1 MSDRYLLRSEKG
13 IAMKR
18 VTAVLLVLLTALAV
32 FAACSKNSV
41 HTVTFDSSGGTQIK
55 TQHIRDGESA
65 KKPWDPHKEGFTF
78 IEWQYNGTAF
88 DFNTAIT
95 GDITLVASY
104 SIDEGTDIV
113 LLVLCYGD
121 GRENEIIEIKRGEAA
136 FAPPTPE
143 REGFEPHC
151 EMESDGENRERV
163 RKSARGGGGIRAE
176 IFRYRGEIFRQ
187 MVSRRL
193 FRYICRCVELGERN
207 ESALV

>member
-78 IEWQYNGTAF
+78 IEWQYNGAAF

-143 REGFEPHC
+143 REGYKFEGSTATP
-151 EMESDGENRERV
+151 SSISQRP
-163 RKSARGGGGIRAE
+163 
-176 IFRYRGEIFRQ
+176 
-187 MVSRRL
+187 
-193 FRYICRCVELGERN
+193 
-207 ESALV
+207 

>member
-1 MSDRYLLRSEKG
+1 
-13 IAMKR
+13 MKR
-18 VTAVLLVLLTALAV
+18 VTAVLLVLLTALAA

-121 GRENEIIEIKRGEAA
+121 GRENGSKRRLRRRL
-136 FAPPTPE
+136 P
-143 REGFEPHC
+143 
-151 EMESDGENRERV
+151 
-163 RKSARGGGGIRAE
+163 SARDINSRAGSTATPSS
-176 IFRYRGEIFRQ
+176 ISQRP
-187 MVSRRL
+187 
-193 FRYICRCVELGERN
+193 
-207 ESALV
+207 

>member
-1 MSDRYLLRSEKG
+1 
-13 IAMKR
+13 MKR

-95 GDITLVASY
+95 GDITLIESY
-104 SIDEGTDIV
+104 IIDEGTDIV
-113 LLVLCYGD
+113 LLVLC
-121 GRENEIIEIKRGEAA
+121 
-136 FAPPTPE
+136 
-143 REGFEPHC
+143 
-151 EMESDGENRERV
+151 
-163 RKSARGGGGIRAE
+163 
-176 IFRYRGEIFRQ
+176 
-187 MVSRRL
+187 
-193 FRYICRCVELGERN
+193 
-207 ESALV
+207 

>member
-1 MSDRYLLRSEKG
+1 
-13 IAMKR
+13 MKR

-65 KKPWDPHKEGFTF
+65 KEPWDPHKEGFTF
-78 IEWQYNGTAF
+78 IEWQYNGAAF

-143 REGFEPHC
+143 REGYKFEGWFNGDTEFDFSTPIN
-151 EMESDGENRERV
+151 SPRRRRNPRRNIPIPRRNIPADGISTDIPIYLSMCRTR
-163 RKSARGGGGIRAE
+163 RAE
-176 IFRYRGEIFRQ
+176 
-187 MVSRRL
+187 
-193 FRYICRCVELGERN
+193 
-207 ESALV
+207 

>member
-1 MSDRYLLRSEKG
+1 MSDRYLLRSEKR

-78 IEWQYNGTAF
+78 IEWQYNGAAF

-143 REGFEPHC
+143 REDIN
-151 EMESDGENRERV
+151 S
-163 RKSARGGGGIRAE
+163 RAGSTATPSS
-176 IFRYRGEIFRQ
+176 ISQRP
-187 MVSRRL
+187 
-193 FRYICRCVELGERN
+193 
-207 ESALV
+207 

>member
-1 MSDRYLLRSEKG
+1 
-13 IAMKR
+13 MKR

-78 IEWQYNGTAF
+78 IEWQYNGAAF

-143 REGFEPHC
+143 REGYKFEGWFNGDTEFDFSTPINDDLNLTAKWKVTGKT
-151 EMESDGENRERV
+151 ESGSENQPAADA
-163 RKSARGGGGIRAE
+163 SAQV
-176 IFRYRGEIFRQ
+176 Y
-187 MVSRRL
+187 
-193 FRYICRCVELGERN
+193 
-207 ESALV
+207 

>member
-1 MSDRYLLRSEKG
+1 
-13 IAMKR
+13 MKR

-55 TQHIRDGESA
+55 TQHILDGESA

-78 IEWQYNGTAF
+78 IEWQYNGAAF

-121 GRENEIIEIKRGEAA
+121 GRENEIIEIKRGERRLRRRL
-136 FAPPTPE
+136 P
-143 REGFEPHC
+143 
-151 EMESDGENRERV
+151 
-163 RKSARGGGGIRAE
+163 SARDINSRAGSTVTPSS
-176 IFRYRGEIFRQ
+176 ISQRP
-187 MVSRRL
+187 
-193 FRYICRCVELGERN
+193 
-207 ESALV
+207 

>member
-1 MSDRYLLRSEKG
+1 
-13 IAMKR
+13 MKR

-78 IEWQYNGTAF
+78 IEWQYNGAAF

-143 REGFEPHC
+143 REGYKFEGWFNGDTEFDFSTPINDDLNLTAKWKVTRAGPKISPRRTRPLRC
-151 EMESDGENRERV
+151 IRRPRRNIQADGISTAIPIYLSMCRTL
-163 RKSARGGGGIRAE
+163 RA
-176 IFRYRGEIFRQ
+176 G
-187 MVSRRL
+187 
-193 FRYICRCVELGERN
+193 
-207 ESALV
+207 

>member
-1 MSDRYLLRSEKG
+1 
-13 IAMKR
+13 MKR

-78 IEWQYNGTAF
+78 IEWQYNGAAF

-113 LLVLCYGD
+113 LLCLLYTSPSPRD
-121 GRENEIIEIKRGEAA
+121 
-136 FAPPTPE
+136 
-143 REGFEPHC
+143 
-151 EMESDGENRERV
+151 S
-163 RKSARGGGGIRAE
+163 
-176 IFRYRGEIFRQ
+176 
-187 MVSRRL
+187 
-193 FRYICRCVELGERN
+193 
-207 ESALV
+207 